1 MVTRKSGRMV
11 GNGGGMLS
19 EFGKYFLVDVGTGG
33 MVCACSYLDSE
44 DRFSEHVTRLNS
56 AATRAIWPWPWLSN

>member
-33 MVCACSYLDSE
+33 MVCACSCLDSE
-44 DRFSEHVTRLNS
+44 DRFSKHVTWLNS
-56 AATRAIWPWPWLSN
+56 VATRPIWL

>member
-44 DRFSEHVTRLNS
+44 DRFSEHVT
-56 AATRAIWPWPWLSN
+56 

>member
-1 MVTRKSGRMV
+1 MV

-33 MVCACSYLDSE
+33 MVYVAQEGPLGSLTYVRGRNLRGRCKTDLLGLCKGL
-44 DRFSEHVTRLNS
+44 VV
-56 AATRAIWPWPWLSN
+56 